1 MMTCPRIPGLVSIVI
16 TNYNKSA
23 FLIDCLDSILR
34 QTYPNWEIIL
44 VDDASTDDSLL
55 QVENWLQVNR
65 EQLADR
71 TFITVPLPRNIG
83 YAGAMTTGFY
93 VAAGE
98 YIAAQDADDI
108 SHHERLERQVS
119 FLQGRPDI
127 ELVGTNYEVFEHGL
141 LEQKSKAG
149 WIRYGEQIRKVYA
162 NGGHCVCHGTIM
174 LRGKLFDRIGGHTRR
189 IEGAEDYEFIAR
201 ALNVKPLNIENIPDI
216 LYYYRRHPN
225 QRSRKYFGK
234 DRLKRNET

>member
-1 MMTCPRIPGLVSIVI
+1 MTCPRMPGLVSIVI

-71 TFITVPLPRNIG
+71 TLITVPLPRNIG
-83 YAGAMTTGFY
+83 YAGAVTTGFY

-98 YIAAQDADDI
+98 YIAAQDSDDI

-119 FLQGRPDI
+119 FLQGRPEI

-216 LYYYRRHPN
+216 LYYYRRHPD

>member
-127 ELVGTNYEVFEHGL
+127 ELVGTNYEVFEHGQ

>member
-1 MMTCPRIPGLVSIVI
+1 MTYPRVPGLVSIVI

-23 FLIDCLDSILR
+23 FLIDCLDGILR

-55 QVENWLQVNR
+55 QVEKWLQLNQ

-71 TFITVPLPRNIG
+71 TYITVPLPRNIG
-83 YAGAMTTGFY
+83 YAGAVTTGFY
-93 VAAGE
+93 LAAGE
-98 YIAAQDADDI
+98 YIAAQDSDDI
-108 SHHERLERQVS
+108 SHYERLERQVS
-119 FLQGRPDI
+119 FLLSRPEI
-127 ELVGTNYEVFEHGL
+127 ELVGTNYEVFHRSLSEH
-141 LEQKSKAG
+141 KSNAG

-174 LRGKLFDRIGGHTRR
+174 LRGKLFDRVGGHTRK
-189 IEGAEDYEFIAR
+189 IEGAEDYEFISR
-201 ALNVKPLNIENIPDI
+201 SLKGEPLNIANMPDV
-216 LYYYRRHPN
+216 LYYYRSHPN

-234 DRLKRNET
+234 DRLKRNEK

>member
-1 MMTCPRIPGLVSIVI
+1 MTYPRVPGLVSIVI

-23 FLIDCLDSILR
+23 FLLDCLDGILR

-55 QVENWLQVNR
+55 QVEKWLQVNR

-83 YAGAMTTGFY
+83 YAGAVTTGLFL
-93 VAAGE
+93 AAGE
-98 YIAAQDADDI
+98 YIAAQDSDDI

-119 FLQGRPDI
+119 FLLGRPEI
-127 ELVGTNYEVFEHGL
+127 EVVGTNYEVFHHNLWEPR
-141 LEQKSKAG
+141 SRAG

-162 NGGHCVCHGTIM
+162 NGGHCVCHGTTM

-189 IEGAEDYEFIAR
+189 IEGAEDYEFIAK
-201 ALNVKPLNIENIPDI
+201 ALKAKPLNIANIPDV
-216 LYYYRRHPN
+216 LYYYRSHPN

-234 DRLKRNET
+234 NRMKRNEK